1 MKKQDE
7 IPTTNPSDIE
17 GLIKRFENNQLSD
30 SDKQLVTRLLRF
42 LISLLGM
49 VQRKNATI
57 ARLKKMLFGPGS
69 DKQSQE
75 NQASAATDNETSAPD
90 SNDAPQQST
99 TEQLNPAEQKKR
111 KGHGR
116 RAAAQYTGANKVLCR
131 DDNLQAGGKCPHP
144 HCQGRLYDPREL
156 QEFIRFTARPPIDA
170 TLYQQQVLR
179 CRECEAR
186 FAAAL
191 PEGVPAQKYDETAD
205 AMMVILKYGAGMPF
219 YRLENL
225 QALMGVPLPAS
236 TQFFRCEAV
245 ADAVYPVYLELAR
258 LAARGEVVCGDDT
271 GCKILTLLK
280 ENQALPKGART
291 GMQTS
296 GIGAMVGEHVIALYW
311 SGRRHTGENL
321 YQLLTQRPAHL
332 DKVKVMA
339 DAAAKNWTPEFQGIV
354 CKCLQHARK
363 YFKDARPAFH
373 YQCQHVLDELAKVYQ
388 NDAATREMTPAARL
402 AYHQETSLPIMD
414 ELKAW
419 MVEQLSLQQVEENDA
434 CGRAIKYFLEHYDG
448 LTQFCQVSSA
458 PLDNNLAERILK
470 RAVLNRK
477 NAYFFKTE
485 HGAAVSDVCMSLI
498 QSCAL
503 AQANVFD
510 YLVTLMRNARAV
522 RARPDAWLP
531 WNYHAQQESAAA

>member
-57 ARLKKMLFGPGS
+57 ARLKKMLFGPGG
-69 DKQSQE
+69 DKQPQE
-75 NQASAATDNETSAPD
+75 NQATAATDNETSAPD

-99 TEQLNPAEQKKR
+99 AARTAERKVR

-144 HCQGRLYDPREL
+144 HCQGRLYDPKEF

-179 CRECEAR
+179 CRACEAR

-191 PEGVPAQKYDETAD
+191 PAGVPAHKYDETAD
-205 AMMVILKYGAGMPF
+205 AMMVLLKYGAGMPF

-258 LAARGEVVCGDDT
+258 LAAGGEVLYGDDT
-271 GCKILTLLK
+271 SCKILTLLK
-280 ENQALPKGART
+280 ENQTLAKGART

-296 GIGAMVGEHVIALYW
+296 GIGALLDEHRIALYW

-321 YQLLTQRPAHL
+321 YQLLKQRPAHL
-332 DKVKVMA
+332 DRVKVMA
-339 DAAAKNWTPEFQGIV
+339 DAAAKNWTPEFQSIV

-373 YQCQHVLDELAKVYQ
+373 YQCQHVLDELAKVYL

-402 AYHQETSLPIMD
+402 AYHQGNSLPIMN

-419 MVEQLSLQQVEENDA
+419 MIEQLSLQQVEENDA

-510 YLVTLMRNARAV
+510 YLVTLMRNARLV
-522 RARPDAWLP
+522 RARPSQWLP
-531 WNYHAQQESAAA
+531 WNYRAQQESAAA

>member
-7 IPTTNPSDIE
+7 IPTANPSDIE
-17 GLIKRFENNQLSD
+17 GLIKRFENNQLSEG
-30 SDKQLVTRLLRF
+30 DKQLVTRLLRF
-42 LISLLGM
+42 VISLLGM
-49 VQRKNATI
+49 VQSKNATI

-75 NQASAATDNETSAPD
+75 DLVTPATDKESSAPD
-90 SNDAPQQST
+90 SSDAPQQST
-99 TEQLNPAEQKKR
+99 TEELKPAEQKKR

-116 RAAAQYTGANKVLCR
+116 RGAEQYTGANKVVCR
-131 DDNLQAGGKCPHP
+131 DLNLQAGGKCPHP
-144 HCQGRLYDPREL
+144 DCQGQLYDP
-156 QEFIRFTARPPIDA
+156 QEIHQFIRFTARPPIDA
-170 TLYQQQVLR
+170 TLYEQQVLR
-179 CRECEAR
+179 CRVCEDR
-186 FAAAL
+186 FAASL
-191 PEGVPAQKYDETAD
+191 PAGVPAIKYDDTAD
-205 AMMVILKYGAGMPF
+205 VMMVLLKYGAGMPF
-219 YRLENL
+219 YRLANL

-258 LAARGEVVCGDDT
+258 IAAAGEVLCGDDT
-271 GCKILTLLK
+271 GCKILTLMK
-280 ENQALPKGART
+280 ENKTLAPART

-296 GIGAMVGEHVIALYW
+296 GIGALVGERVIALYW

-321 YQLLTQRPAHL
+321 YQLLKQRPAHL
-332 DKVKVMA
+332 EIVKVMA
-339 DAAAKNWTPEFQGIV
+339 DAAAKNWTPEFRSVV

-373 YQCQHVLDELAKVYQ
+373 YQCQHVIDELAKVYE
-388 NDAATREMTPAARL
+388 NDTATREMTPAERL
-402 AYHQETSLPIMD
+402 AYHQENSLPIMD
-414 ELKAW
+414 ELKKW
-419 MVEQLSLQQVEENDA
+419 MVEQLTERQVEENDA
-434 CGRAIKYFLEHYDG
+434 CGKAIQYFLDHYDG
-448 LTQFCQVSSA
+448 LTQFCHYEHA

-510 YLVTLMRNARAV
+510 YLVTLLRNARAV
-522 RARPDAWLP
+522 RARPWQWLP
-531 WNYHAQQESAAA
+531 WNYQAHQEREAA